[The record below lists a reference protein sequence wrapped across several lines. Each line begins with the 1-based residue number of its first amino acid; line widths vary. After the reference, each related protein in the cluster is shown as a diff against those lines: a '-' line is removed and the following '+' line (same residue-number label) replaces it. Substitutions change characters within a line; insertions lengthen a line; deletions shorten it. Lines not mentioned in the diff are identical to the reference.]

1 MLGEACWREE
11 RLVTLLRELGATPL
25 LVPELRGVRCSG
37 RRYGPDSRPL
47 AWNASSSYFDATYT
61 ILAAWNL
68 TQYRAV
74 LVLDSDLALRQSLD
88 HVLLA
93 MLARPEIAEARTP
106 EGCLDAVSVG
116 PLRGN
121 YFNTGVW
128 GVRPDAHVWA
138 ALVRWLQSGTRE
150 HQCGIGIQTAAK
162 GFFSATRIDPWR
174 LDPPKD
180 CCQEWREM
188 NDVDR
193 AGNHRRR
200 PPHRAPP
207 PPQLL
212 LPPAAAPPPPPL
224 TELRRRLAEASN
236 GDSASASHPAAAAAN
251 SSDAGGGRGGRHK
264 GGGGGKGF
272 GEGGSGG
279 RGPARVKI
287 PPSPPGFT
295 VRVEPKLRP
304 WEILQLHAGYNIKA
318 NRGVVDCLRRHRQNS
333 SDVFVVHWSGSRKP
347 LGLKAH
353 ETRDELE
360 RSAHA
365 EYVGAYCAL
374 WERAY
379 SSSVPEK
386 RMVCFPVLRSRIANP
401 PSARE
406 LSLFSGGRSQERSVR
421 TSRARASEAN
431 K

>member
-1 MLGEACWREE
+1 MRTLSPLSSPLSRGLLHSRLQFARLFPVVAMLGEACWREE

-25 LVPELRGVRCSG
+25 LVPELRDVRCSG

-47 AWNASSSYFDATYT
+47 AWNASTSYFDATYT

-200 PPHRAPP
+200 RSMRRLRRSCCCRPRRHRRRRRSQSCADDWQRRATEIRRARAIPP
-207 PPQLL
+207 PRQRIRATL
-212 LPPAAAPPPPPL
+212 AAAGAAA
-224 TELRRRLAEASN
+224 TRVVAAARALAK
-236 GDSASASHPAAAAAN
+236 AAAAA
-251 SSDAGGGRGGRHK
+251 A
-264 GGGGGKGF
+264 
-272 GEGGSGG
+272 
-279 RGPARVKI
+279 AR
-287 PPSPPGFT
+287 
-295 VRVEPKLRP
+295 
-304 WEILQLHAGYNIKA
+304 
-318 NRGVVDCLRRHRQNS
+318 
-333 SDVFVVHWSGSRKP
+333 
-347 LGLKAH
+347 
-353 ETRDELE
+353 
-360 RSAHA
+360 
-365 EYVGAYCAL
+365 
-374 WERAY
+374 
-379 SSSVPEK
+379 
-386 RMVCFPVLRSRIANP
+386 
-401 PSARE
+401 RE
-406 LSLFSGGRSQERSVR
+406 
-421 TSRARASEAN
+421 
-431 K
+431 